1 MINYYKMDTFNPAKY
16 PGVFTNAVKTGS
28 IKTDSANK
36 IEFTWWGA
44 PFKNGPD
51 DHFAMVATAKQNFPK
66 GNYTFGITADDGV
79 RLYVDGK
86 LVMNEWDDSN
96 YNYSDELHHEV
107 NLPLEGM
114 HQLKIEY
121 YDQTGFAT
129 LMMRIKKK

>member
-1 MINYYKMDTFNPAKY
+1 MKL
-16 PGVFTNAVKTGS
+16 GS

-36 IEFTWWGA
+36 MEFVWWGA
-44 PFKNGPD
+44 SYKNGPE

-79 RLYVDGK
+79 RFYVDDK
-86 LVMNEWDDSN
+86 LVMNEWNASN
-96 YNYSDELHHEV
+96 YNYNDELHHEAT
-107 NLPLEGM
+107 LPLEGM

-129 LMMRIKKK
+129 LMMRIQKK